1 MTSVQAREARGTT
14 LTEKEERTMKDAV
27 NRLLVMPALRVLAR
41 EDGQTLVEYSL
52 ILVIITIAAIAAL
65 TGIGGTIKGFFD
77 NVAAD
82 FG

>member
-1 MTSVQAREARGTT
+1 MTSVQTREARGTA

-52 ILVIITIAAIAAL
+52 IVMIVAIAAIGAL
-65 TGIGGTIKGFFD
+65 TQIGGTVRGFFD
-77 NVAAD
+77 NLATD